1 MPQALA
7 EATGTAQV
15 SLMASGREAAYVPVQ
30 RGDVFVTGDVVAPL
44 PDTVPQHQLRGA
56 PVAVF
61 IQVPYPGGRVSG
73 PAQGTQPGFKLPGP
87 EQVTPTAACR
97 LAGSPSF

>member
-1 MPQALA
+1 M
-7 EATGTAQV
+7 GTAQV
-15 SLMASGREAAYVPVQ
+15 SPTASGREAAYVPVQ

-61 IQVPYPGGRVSG
+61 IQVPYPGSRVSG
-73 PAQGTQPGFKLPGP
+73 PAQGTQLALKLPGP
-87 EQVTPTAACR
+87 EQATPTVACR
-97 LAGSPSF
+97 LAGSLSF